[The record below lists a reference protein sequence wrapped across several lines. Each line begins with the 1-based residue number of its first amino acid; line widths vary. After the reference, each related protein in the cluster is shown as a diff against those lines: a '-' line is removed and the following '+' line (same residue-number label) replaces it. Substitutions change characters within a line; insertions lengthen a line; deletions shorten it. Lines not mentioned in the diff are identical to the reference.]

1 MSDYDELLE
10 EDDKPQ
16 ELLTM
21 RRIRKFINKQF
32 RETEEM
38 LQEIQKEIQKEIWE
52 ENQIDSYSEIPFDW
66 AEEILERV
74 SDEFSLAVKDFIR
87 TLGIEEEEEIMKTP
101 TVSLNSVKSFFGTT
115 QFQVNYEVGKLG
127 LDLVEDGR
135 YPDGEIPVDWF
146 TNFMTRIK
154 EDFSK
159 AVDDFVADMCA
170 QPAKEEAENA

>member
-1 MSDYDELLE
+1 MSGCNHGFLE
-10 EDDKPQ
+10 EDDEPQ

-38 LQEIQKEIQKEIWE
+38 LREIQEEIWE

-74 SDEFSLAVKDFIR
+74 NDEFSLAIKDFIR
-87 TLGIEEEEEIMKTP
+87 TLEIEEEEEIMKTP

-115 QFQVNYEVGKLG
+115 QFQVNYEVGQLG
-127 LDLVEDGR
+127 LGLVEDGR

-146 TNFMTRIK
+146 TDFMTRIK

-159 AVDDFVADMCA
+159 AVDDFVADMCSQA
-170 QPAKEEAENA
+170 EKEKKES

>member
-1 MSDYDELLE
+1 MCNHGFLERDDE
-10 EDDKPQ
+10 PQ

-21 RRIRKFINKQF
+21 RRIRKFVNKQF

-38 LQEIQKEIQKEIWE
+38 LQEIQKEIWE

-87 TLGIEEEEEIMKTP
+87 TLEIEEEEEIMKTP

-115 QFQVNYEVGKLG
+115 QFQLNYEIGKLG
-127 LDLVEDGR
+127 LGLVEDSR
-135 YPDGEIPVDWF
+135 YPDGEVPVDLF
-146 TNFMTRIK
+146 ADFMTQIK

-170 QPAKEEAENA
+170 QAEKEKGSENA

>member
-1 MSDYDELLE
+1 MSGCNHGFLE
-10 EDDKPQ
+10 EDDEPQ

-21 RRIRKFINKQF
+21 RRIRKFINRQF

-38 LQEIQKEIQKEIWE
+38 LQEIQKEIWE

-74 SDEFSLAVKDFIR
+74 SDEFSLAVKYFIR

-101 TVSLNSVKSFFGTT
+101 TVSLNSVKSFFSITK
-115 QFQVNYEVGKLG
+115 FQVDYEVGKLG
-127 LDLVEDGR
+127 FGLVEDGR

-159 AVDDFVADMCA
+159 AVDDFVADMCSQA
-170 QPAKEEAENA
+170 EKEKGEES

>member
-1 MSDYDELLE
+1 MSGCNHGFLE
-10 EDDKPQ
+10 EDEEPQ

-32 RETEEM
+32 RETEAM
-38 LQEIQKEIQKEIWE
+38 LQEIQKEIWE
-52 ENQIDSYSEIPFDW
+52 ENQIDSDSEIPFDW

-74 SDEFSLAVKDFIR
+74 SDEFSLAIKDFIR
-87 TLGIEEEEEIMKTP
+87 DLRIEEEEEIMKTP

-127 LDLVEDGR
+127 LGLVEDGR

-154 EDFSK
+154 ADFSK
-159 AVDDFVADMCA
+159 AVDDFVADMCSQA
-170 QPAKEEAENA
+170 EKEKGEES

>member
-1 MSDYDELLE
+1 MCNHGFLE
-10 EDDKPQ
+10 EDNEPQ

-38 LQEIQKEIQKEIWE
+38 LQEIQKEIWE

-87 TLGIEEEEEIMKTP
+87 DLEIEEEEEIMKTP
-101 TVSLNSVKSFFGTT
+101 TVSLNSVKSFFSTT
-115 QFQVNYEVGKLG
+115 QFQVNHEIGKLG
-127 LDLVEDGR
+127 LGLVEDGR
-135 YPDGEIPVDWF
+135 YPEGEIPLDWF
-146 TNFMTRIK
+146 THFMTRIK
-154 EDFSK
+154 EDFGK
-159 AVDDFVADMCA
+159 AVDDFIADMRTQA
-170 QPAKEEAENA
+170 EKEKGSENA

>member
-1 MSDYDELLE
+1 MCNHGFLEKDEE
-10 EDDKPQ
+10 PQ

-38 LQEIQKEIQKEIWE
+38 LQEIQKEIWK

-87 TLGIEEEEEIMKTP
+87 DLELEEEKQLMKTP
-101 TVSLNSVKSFFGTT
+101 TISLESVKSFFGTT
-115 QFQVNYEVGKLG
+115 QFQINHQVGKLG
-127 LDLVEDGR
+127 LGLVEDGR

-146 TNFMTRIK
+146 THFMTRIK

-159 AVDDFVADMCA
+159 AIDDFVADMCA
-170 QPAKEEAENA
+170 QAEKEKESEDA

>member
-1 MSDYDELLE
+1 MSGCNHGFLE
-10 EDDKPQ
+10 EDDEPQ

-38 LQEIQKEIQKEIWE
+38 LQEIQKEIWE

-74 SDEFSLAVKDFIR
+74 SNEFSLAVKDFIR

-127 LDLVEDGR
+127 LGLVEDGR
-135 YPDGEIPVDWF
+135 YPDGEIPVDCF

-159 AVDDFVADMCA
+159 AVDDFVADMCSQA
-170 QPAKEEAENA
+170 EKEKGEES

>member
-1 MSDYDELLE
+1 MSNHGFLE
-10 EDDKPQ
+10 EDEEPP

-21 RRIRKFINKQF
+21 HRITKFISNEF

-38 LQEIQKEIQKEIWE
+38 LREIQEELLK

-74 SDEFSLAVKDFIR
+74 SDEFSLAIKDFIR
-87 TLGIEEEEEIMKTP
+87 TLEIEEEEEIMKTP

-115 QFQVNYEVGKLG
+115 QFQVNHQIGKLG
-127 LDLVEDGR
+127 LGLVEDGR

-146 TNFMTRIK
+146 THFMTRIK
-154 EDFSK
+154 EDLSK
-159 AVDDFVADMCA
+159 AIDDFVADMCA
-170 QPAKEEAENA
+170 QAEKEGTENA

>member
-1 MSDYDELLE
+1 MSGCNHGFLE
-10 EDDKPQ
+10 EDDEPQ

-32 RETEEM
+32 RETKEM
-38 LQEIQKEIQKEIWE
+38 LREIQEELSR
-52 ENQIDSYSEIPFDW
+52 ENQIDSYSEIPFDQ

-101 TVSLNSVKSFFGTT
+101 TVSLNSVKSFFSTT
-115 QFQVNYEVGKLG
+115 QFQVNHEVGKLG
-127 LDLVEDGR
+127 LGLVEDGR
-135 YPDGEIPVDWF
+135 YPDREIPVDWF

-159 AVDDFVADMCA
+159 AVDDFVADMCSQA
-170 QPAKEEAENA
+170 EKEKGEES

>member
-1 MSDYDELLE
+1 MSGCNHGFLE
-10 EDDKPQ
+10 EDEEPQ

-32 RETEEM
+32 RETEAM
-38 LQEIQKEIQKEIWE
+38 LQEIQKEIWE
-52 ENQIDSYSEIPFDW
+52 ENQIDFDSEIPFDW

-74 SDEFSLAVKDFIR
+74 SDEFSLAIKDFIR
-87 TLGIEEEEEIMKTP
+87 DLGIEEEEEIMKTP

-127 LDLVEDGR
+127 LGLVEDGR

-154 EDFSK
+154 ADFSK
-159 AVDDFVADMCA
+159 AVDDFVADMCSQA
-170 QPAKEEAENA
+170 EKEKGEES

>member
-1 MSDYDELLE
+1 MSGCNHGFLE
-10 EDDKPQ
+10 EDEEPQ

-32 RETEEM
+32 RETKEM
-38 LQEIQKEIQKEIWE
+38 LQDIQEELWK
-52 ENQIDSYSEIPFDW
+52 ENQIDSCSELPLYW
-66 AEEILERV
+66 AEDILERI

-87 TLGIEEEEEIMKTP
+87 DLAIEEEEEENMKTP
-101 TVSLNSVKSFFGTT
+101 TVSLNSVKSFFNAI
-115 QFQVNYEVGKLG
+115 QFQVDHRVGKLG

-135 YPDGEIPVDWF
+135 YPEGEIPVDWF

-159 AVDDFVADMCA
+159 AVDDFVANMCSQA
-170 QPAKEEAENA
+170 EKEKGEES

>member
-1 MSDYDELLE
+1 MCNHGFLE
-10 EDDKPQ
+10 EDDEPQ

-38 LQEIQKEIQKEIWE
+38 LQEIQGELLK

-87 TLGIEEEEEIMKTP
+87 TLEIEEEEEIMKTP
-101 TVSLNSVKSFFGTT
+101 TVSLRSVKSFF
-115 QFQVNYEVGKLG
+115 
-127 LDLVEDGR
+127 
-135 YPDGEIPVDWF
+135 
-146 TNFMTRIK
+146 
-154 EDFSK
+154 
-159 AVDDFVADMCA
+159 
-170 QPAKEEAENA
+170 

>member
-1 MSDYDELLE
+1 MSGCNHGFLE
-10 EDDKPQ
+10 EDDEPQ

-21 RRIRKFINKQF
+21 HRIRKFINKQF

-38 LQEIQKEIQKEIWE
+38 LREIQE
-52 ENQIDSYSEIPFDW
+52 ELSRDNQIDSDSEIPFDW
-66 AEEILERV
+66 AEEFLERV

-87 TLGIEEEEEIMKTP
+87 TLGIEEEEEIMKMP
-101 TVSLNSVKSFFGTT
+101 TVSLNSVKSFFNTT
-115 QFQVNYEVGKLG
+115 QFQVNHQVGKLE

-154 EDFSK
+154 ADFSK
-159 AVDDFVADMCA
+159 AVDDFVADMCSQA
-170 QPAKEEAENA
+170 EKEKGEES

>member
-1 MSDYDELLE
+1 MSGCNHGFLE
-10 EDDKPQ
+10 EDDEPQ

-21 RRIRKFINKQF
+21 RRIRKCINKQF
-32 RETEEM
+32 RETKEM
-38 LQEIQKEIQKEIWE
+38 LREIQEELSR

-101 TVSLNSVKSFFGTT
+101 TVSLNSVKSFFSTT
-115 QFQVNYEVGKLG
+115 QFQVNHEVGKLG
-127 LDLVEDGR
+127 LGLVEDGR

-159 AVDDFVADMCA
+159 AVDDFVADMCSQA
-170 QPAKEEAENA
+170 EKEKGEES

>member
-1 MSDYDELLE
+1 MSSHGFLE
-10 EDDKPQ
+10 EDDEPQ

-38 LQEIQKEIQKEIWE
+38 LQEIQKEIWE
-52 ENQIDSYSEIPFDW
+52 ENQIDSCSEIPFDW

-101 TVSLNSVKSFFGTT
+101 TVSLNSVKSFFWHDSISS
-115 QFQVNYEVGKLG
+115 KLRSWKIG
-127 LDLVEDGR
+127 VRPGGR
-135 YPDGEIPVDWF
+135 
-146 TNFMTRIK
+146 R
-154 EDFSK
+154 SLS
-159 AVDDFVADMCA
+159 
-170 QPAKEEAENA
+170 